1 MSYRAFVSDVDGT
14 LLGASGEIAP
24 RDAQA
29 IRELQRRGIPVT
41 LCTGRMYSGT
51 RLVAQQLSVNEPLAC
66 IDGSHIVDA
75 TSGRELATAPL
86 AATSVP
92 GLIEALEE
100 HGPAAF
106 VFSSDRV
113 YFDDEGAD
121 YLPYVTTWSDQ
132 TEQLGRVLD
141 RDHWDDGRPIA
152 ALVAL
157 GEREQVERVHDFV
170 QARHPEWLQ
179 SVYFPL
185 RREGMMQVWGL
196 IVRAARVDKGTAIEW
211 LAAHYGIGIDEIVTI
226 GDWFN
231 DVPMLQRAGCSFA
244 MAQAPDEVKASAKH
258 VLQADIWGG
267 GGIRE
272 AAERSGL
279 L

>member
-1 MSYRAFVSDVDGT
+1 MAARDV
-14 LLGASGEIAP
+14 E
-24 RDAQA
+24 A

-51 RLVAQQLSVNEPLAC
+51 RSVAERLSMGEPLAC

-75 TSGRELATAPL
+75 ASGRELATAPL
-86 AATSVP
+86 AANCVH
-92 GLIEALEE
+92 GLIGALEE

-113 YFDDEGAD
+113 YFDDDGANL
-121 YLPYVTTWSDQ
+121 LPYVTTWSDQ
-132 TEQLGRVLD
+132 TEQLGCVLD
-141 RDHWDDGRPIA
+141 RDHWDDQKPIA

-157 GEREQVERVHDFV
+157 GERVQVERVHDFI
-170 QARHPEWLQ
+170 QAHHIEWLQ
-179 SVYFPL
+179 SVYFPVN
-185 RREGMMQVWGL
+185 RQTQDVWGL

-211 LAAHYGIGIDEIVTI
+211 LAAHYGITLDEIVTI

-231 DVPMLQRAGCSFA
+231 DVPMLSRAGCSFA
-244 MAQAPDEVKASAKH
+244 MAQAPEEVKAAAKH
-258 VLQADIWGG
+258 VLKSDIWSGG
-267 GGIRE
+267 GLRE

>member
-1 MSYRAFVSDVDGT
+1 M
-14 LLGASGEIAP
+14 
-24 RDAQA
+24 
-29 IRELQRRGIPVT
+29 T

-51 RLVAQQLSVNEPLAC
+51 RLVAERLSLGEPLAC

-75 TSGRELATAPL
+75 GSGRELATAPL
-86 AATSVP
+86 AASSVH
-92 GLIEALEE
+92 GLIGALEE

-113 YFDDEGAD
+113 YFDDEGARL
-121 YLPYVTTWSDQ
+121 LPYVTTWSDQ

-141 RDHWDDGRPIA
+141 RDHWDDEKPIA

-157 GEREQVERVHDFV
+157 GERVQVERVHDFV
-170 QARHPEWLQ
+170 QAHHIEWLQ

-185 RREGMMQVWGL
+185 NRQTEDMWGL

-211 LAAHYGIGIDEIVTI
+211 LAAHYGITLDEIVTI

-231 DVPMLQRAGCSFA
+231 DVPMLSRAGCSFA
-244 MAQAPDEVKASAKH
+244 MAQAPEEVKASAKH
-258 VLQADIWGG
+258 VLKSDIWSGG
-267 GGIRE
+267 GLRE
-272 AAERSGL
+272 AAERAGL
-279 L
+279 I

>member
-1 MSYRAFVSDVDGT
+1 M
-14 LLGASGEIAP
+14 
-24 RDAQA
+24 
-29 IRELQRRGIPVT
+29 T

-51 RLVAQQLSVNEPLAC
+51 RLVAERLSLGEPLAC

-75 TSGRELATAPL
+75 GSGRELATGPL
-86 AATSVP
+86 AASSVH
-92 GLIEALEE
+92 GLIGALEE

-113 YFDDEGAD
+113 YFDDEGARL
-121 YLPYVTTWSDQ
+121 LPYVTTWSDQ

-141 RDHWDDGRPIA
+141 RDHWDDEKPIA

-157 GEREQVERVHDFV
+157 GERVQVERVHDFV
-170 QARHPEWLQ
+170 QAHHIEWLQ

-185 RREGMMQVWGL
+185 NRQTEDMWGL

-211 LAAHYGIGIDEIVTI
+211 LAAHSGITLDEIVTI

-231 DVPMLQRAGCSFA
+231 DVPMLSWAGLGVA
-244 MAQAPDEVKASAKH
+244 MGNAPTEVKDVADEVTGDVDDDGLVP
-258 VLQADIWGG
+258 VL
-267 GGIRE
+267 
-272 AAERSGL
+272 RSLPRVG
-279 L
+279 